1 MSIGLGQTDV
11 KRGGKALIPGT
22 KALLQADYEEY
33 WPVSNDKFP
42 LSTAQDQYPGYTIEQ
57 IRDYNTIDEGTLT
70 NEALKYFKDQPSI
83 NDKKGHVIESV
94 ATKQRTDRKLLYYS
108 N

>member
-1 MSIGLGQTDV
+1 MSIGLGQTEV

-42 LSTAQDQYPGYTIEQ
+42 LSTA
-57 IRDYNTIDEGTLT
+57 
-70 NEALKYFKDQPSI
+70 
-83 NDKKGHVIESV
+83 
-94 ATKQRTDRKLLYYS
+94 
-108 N
+108 